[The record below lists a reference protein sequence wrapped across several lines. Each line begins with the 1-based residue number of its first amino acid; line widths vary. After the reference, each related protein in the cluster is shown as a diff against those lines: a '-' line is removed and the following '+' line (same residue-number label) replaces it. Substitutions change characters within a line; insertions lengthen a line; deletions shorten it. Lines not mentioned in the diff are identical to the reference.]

1 MDYVQLLDLAFVLS
15 LFTAAFANSVGQ
27 IISAAAN

>member
-15 LFTAAFANSVGQ
+15 LFTAVFANSVGQ
-27 IISAAAN
+27 FISEGAY

>member
-15 LFTAAFANSVGQ
+15 LFTAVFANSVET
-27 IISAAAN
+27 IISEAAC

>member
-15 LFTAAFANSVGQ
+15 LFTAVFVNSVEQ
-27 IISAAAN
+27 IISEAAY